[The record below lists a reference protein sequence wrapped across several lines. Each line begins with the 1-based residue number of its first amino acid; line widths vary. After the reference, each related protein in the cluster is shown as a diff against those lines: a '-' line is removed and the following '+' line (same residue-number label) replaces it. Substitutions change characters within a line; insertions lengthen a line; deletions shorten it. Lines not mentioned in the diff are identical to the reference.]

1 MKILSIKCSYK
12 KLKFKLFNMD
22 NESIIS
28 YGEFNHIGDNNGRY
42 IIKYEDNKI
51 DEDIIINDYVSAV
64 RILTEKLL
72 SLSIIESIDD
82 IDVIGHYIILGEGNS
97 IIINEDVINRLK
109 ENEICIDNL
118 LGIEAFKE
126 LMPNKTMVGVFDN
139 SFHSSIDEVNYL
151 YPVPIGWYR
160 NYNIRKY
167 GYSGIR
173 HSYISSEVSNLL
185 GDNYKLI
192 SIDLDKDSS
201 VCAIKDNKSV
211 DISNG
216 FRMTG
221 GIMNGTRSGSI
232 DPSIIPYVME
242 KEGKNIGEI
251 LDDLNNNSG
260 LIGISE
266 VSSDIDDIVISID
279 EGNKEAVLAKD
290 MFIRSIVDY
299 VGSYYLLLDG
309 CDIIVFSSDDVSR
322 YIPIRREICEK
333 LSVLGIKIDLD
344 LNQKNEGLVKI
355 STDDSKIQVY
365 ITNSNEGLMIARES
379 MNLVRNGN

>member
-22 NESIIS
+22 NESVIS
-28 YGEFNHIGDNNGRY
+28 YGEFSHIGDNNGRY
-42 IIKYEDNKI
+42 IIKYDDNKV

-64 RILTEKLL
+64 RLLTQELL
-72 SLSIIESIDD
+72 TLSIIESVDD

-97 IIINEDVINRLK
+97 IIINDDVINRLK
-109 ENEICIDNL
+109 EVDICLDNL

-126 LMPNKTMVGVFDN
+126 LMPNKMMVGVFDN

-173 HSYISSEVSNLL
+173 HSYISSEVSSLL

-216 FRMTG
+216 FRITG
-221 GIMNGTRSGSI
+221 GNMNGTRSGSI

-242 KEGKNIGEI
+242 KEGKNAGEI
-251 LDDLNNNSG
+251 IDDLNNKSG
-260 LIGISE
+260 LIGVSEIS
-266 VSSDIDDIVISID
+266 DDIYDIVDASNNGNID
-279 EGNKEAVLAKD
+279 ALRAKD
-290 MFIRSIVDY
+290 MYVRSIVNY
-299 VGSYYLLLDG
+299 IGAYYLLLGG
-309 CDIIVFSSDDVSR
+309 CDIIVFSSTHLDKHIS
-322 YIPIRREICEK
+322 IRREICEK
-333 LSVLGIKIDLD
+333 LGILGIKIDLD
-344 LNQKNEGLVKI
+344 LNQSDKIMKI
-355 STDDSKIQVY
+355 STEDSKIQVY
-365 ITNSNEGLMIARES
+365 IIPNNEGLMVSRKT
-379 MNLVRNGN
+379 MDLVRNGN